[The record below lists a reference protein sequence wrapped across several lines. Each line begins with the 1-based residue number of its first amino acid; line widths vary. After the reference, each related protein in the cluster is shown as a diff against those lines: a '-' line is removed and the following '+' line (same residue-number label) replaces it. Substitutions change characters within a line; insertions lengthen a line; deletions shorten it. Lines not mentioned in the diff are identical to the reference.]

1 MSHEKR
7 AATERPINDLIARR
21 WSPRAIS
28 GRSVEREKLAALFE
42 AARWAPSCFN
52 EQPWKYVFAT
62 RDDPQ
67 GFETLSSLL
76 VEGNSW
82 AKEAYV
88 LAISVARLSFQRNG
102 RPNPHAWHDVGA
114 ASENMFLQ
122 ATELG
127 LCMHEMAGFD
137 RGRARQVL
145 ELDADH
151 DPVAMIAIGYR
162 GSPDDLP
169 EKLRER
175 ELEPR
180 VRLSVER
187 FVFEGAWG
195 VPAVLPKGGP

>member
-1 MSHEKR
+1 ME
-7 AATERPINDLIARR
+7 
-21 WSPRAIS
+21 PRAIS
-28 GRSVEREKLAALFE
+28 GRGVEREKLAALFE

-67 GFETLSSLL
+67 AFETLASLL

-82 AKEAYV
+82 AKEAHV

-137 RGRARQVL
+137 RARARQVL
-145 ELDADH
+145 GLDADH
-151 DPVAMIAIGYR
+151 DPVAMIAIGYPGR
-162 GSPDDLP
+162 PDDLP

-195 VPAVLPKGGP
+195 APADFPKGAR